1 MIDLKGIAF
10 QDQGSPRAALRGVDL
25 SIAPGEF
32 VGIIGPSGAG
42 KTTLTQVLNGIVPH
56 HRVGDFYGHA
66 RIDGQD
72 TVTTPP
78 AELAR
83 TVGSVFQDIEGQ
95 FVSAMVEDEVLY
107 ALENFGFDRAEI
119 PGRVERALEAMGI
132 AHLRHRSLG
141 TLSGG
146 QKQKVALASIMALSP
161 RLLVLDE
168 PTGELD
174 PQSSLQV
181 FELLRGFQRDL
192 GATVV
197 VVEQKIMLLCAFVQR
212 LIVLKDGQVA
222 LDGTVREV
230 LERADLLEEI
240 GINCPRV
247 TTLAARLKGRGWYAG
262 PTPLNVDEGERVV
275 QAVLARGEV
284 VS

>member
-1 MIDLKGIAF
+1 MIDLKGVAF
-10 QDQGSPRAALRGVDL
+10 QDQGSERFALKDVNV
-25 SIAPGEF
+25 SVAPGEF

-66 RIDGQD
+66 LIAGRD
-72 TVTTPP
+72 TVTTLP

-95 FVSAMVEDEVLY
+95 FVSAMVEDELLY

-119 PGRVERALEAMGI
+119 PGRIERALEAMGI
-132 AHLRHRSLG
+132 APLRHRSLG

-146 QKQKVALASIMALSP
+146 QKQKVALASTMALSP

-192 GATVV
+192 GTTVV
-197 VVEQKIMLLCAFVQR
+197 VVEQKIMLLCAFVHR

-222 LDGTVREV
+222 LDGPVREV
-230 LERADLLEEI
+230 LERAELLEEI

-247 TTLAARLKGRGWYAG
+247 TTLASRLKARGWYQG
-262 PTPLNVDEGERVV
+262 PAPLNVDEGEQVV
-275 QAVLARGEV
+275 RQVLSRREV
-284 VS
+284 MA